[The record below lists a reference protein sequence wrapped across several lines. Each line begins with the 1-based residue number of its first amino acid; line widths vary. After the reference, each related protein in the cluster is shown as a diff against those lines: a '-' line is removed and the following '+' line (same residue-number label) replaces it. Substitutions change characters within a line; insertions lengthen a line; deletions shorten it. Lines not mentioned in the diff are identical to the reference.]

1 MFHSLIIASTEAA
14 GEAASPGLL
23 EALGI
28 DGKLLLEQGLAFLIL
43 VAVLAKFVYPAL
55 IKAVDA
61 RREQIEAGQKE
72 AKEAAEALER
82 AEAKA
87 DELLANAR
95 KEADD
100 ITERSHKETEAM
112 VAAAEEKAKSR
123 ADQIVQ
129 DARTQLEA
137 DVAKARAA
145 LKKDTIELVALATEK
160 VVREKLDDRKDA
172 ALIKDALGE
181 KS

>member
-1 MFHSLIIASTEAA
+1 MFHSLIIASTEVA
-14 GEAASPGLL
+14 GEATSPGLL

-95 KEADD
+95 KDADD
-100 ITERSHKETEAM
+100 IIERSRKETEAM
-112 VAAAEEKAKSR
+112 VAGAEEKAKIR

-145 LKKDTIELVALATEK
+145 LKKDTVELVALATEK
-160 VVREKLDDRKDA
+160 VVREKLDDHKDA
-172 ALIKDALGE
+172 VLIKDALGE